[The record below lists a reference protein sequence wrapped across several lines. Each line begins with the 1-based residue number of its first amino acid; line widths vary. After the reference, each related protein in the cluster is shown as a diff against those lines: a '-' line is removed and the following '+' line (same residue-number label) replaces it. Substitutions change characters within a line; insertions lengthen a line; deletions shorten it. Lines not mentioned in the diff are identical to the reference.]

1 VIIHVE
7 FNSQSFVEM
16 HVDNGASTQ
25 IFLTQCA
32 SGFRNAARKEG
43 DLKMKKYRTILIAKV
58 TLYIV
63 VMGFGMK
70 PVITPTNM

>member
-1 VIIHVE
+1 VFIHVE

-16 HVDNGASTQ
+16 YVDNGATTQ

-32 SGFRNAARKEG
+32 SGFRNASEKEG

-58 TLYIV
+58 TPYIV
-63 VMGFGMK
+63 V
-70 PVITPTNM
+70 